1 MTREQAKQTI
11 YDKFRQTLKP
21 DKSGKGYICPI
32 SGCTSGT
39 GSHGTGITENPKQ
52 PNHFTCWAGCFKNAD
67 AFEIT
72 AKQLGMNFESGNS
85 RHNFEVIKAVYN
97 QYGID
102 ITSVDSSECP
112 QMHSSDA
119 KHINT
124 TKKQSAPYNA
134 SETKYGAYVKM
145 ASQRFKGSP
154 AEIYINNRGISSG
167 VAERF
172 NLGYSEKEYFPDKE
186 KHPALIIPIG
196 TNFLIKRNIEE
207 GARFSNAKGSASS
220 LFNSNQLTNQQ
231 DIPVFITESVVD
243 ALSIIE
249 AGGEAVGLNSTSNVD
264 LLVKM
269 LDTLENLPP
278 FILCLDTDKAGD
290 KATEKLS
297 DALKER
303 NLRFIDGRFI
313 IKNCDSPEEN
323 TKLKDANE
331 ALVKNR
337 KVFIESVAIAKRE
350 ALNILPAELEEYEQQ
365 NTASYFKSFASSI
378 ENKKEIICTGFN
390 DLDNAFDGGLYSG
403 LYFIGAISS
412 LGKTTFCLQIADQ
425 VASQKQDVLIFSLEM
440 ARDELM
446 AKSVS
451 RLTFI
456 NSKKQ
461 NLSSKNAKSVRG
473 ISDGRRWQNYS
484 QTEKELIHNSMN
496 EYQTQI
502 APNIWIFEGVGN
514 VGVKEVREKVSRH
527 ISLKGRKPLVV
538 IDYVQILAPFDIRAT
553 DKQNTD
559 KAVLELKRISRDFD
573 IPVLCV
579 SSLNRESY
587 SEPISMRAF
596 KESGAIEYGSDV
608 LLGLQY
614 SGMDYDDGETEKARF
629 KRIRSLIKD
638 YEQLAAKGKGIDI
651 QLKVLK
657 NRNGKK
663 GTSINFIFYPM
674 FNYFSE
680 TENDFK
686 EVDEPTPFDDID
698 YSPIEL

>member
-1 MTREQAKQTI
+1 MNREQAKQTV
-11 YDKFRQTLKP
+11 YDRFRQTLKR
-21 DKSGKGYICPI
+21 DRSGKGYICPI

-72 AKQLGMNFESGNS
+72 AKQLGMSFESCNS
-85 RHNFEVIKAVYN
+85 KHNFEVIKAVYKE
-97 QYGID
+97 YGID
-102 ITSVDSSECP
+102 ITSVDGSERS
-112 QMHSSDA
+112 QMHANDVR
-119 KHINT
+119 HINT
-124 TKKQSAPYNA
+124 ILKQSAPYNA
-134 SETKYGAYVKM
+134 SRAEYGAYVKM
-145 ASQRFKGSP
+145 ASQRFIGSP
-154 AEIYINNRGISSG
+154 AEKYINNRGISSA

-172 NLGYSEKEYFPDKE
+172 GLGYSENEYFPNNE
-186 KHPALIIPIG
+186 QHPALIIPVG
-196 TNFLIKRNIEE
+196 TDFFIKRNIEE
-207 GARFSNAKGSASS
+207 GARFSNAKGSASN
-220 LFNSNQLTNQQ
+220 LFNSKQLTNQQ
-231 DIPVFITESVVD
+231 NMPVFITESVID

-249 AGGEAVGLNSTSNVD
+249 AGGEAVGLNSTSNAD

-278 FILCLDTDKAGD
+278 FILCLDTDKSGD
-290 KATEKLS
+290 KATEKLLN
-297 DALKER
+297 AFKEK

-313 IKNCDSPEEN
+313 IKNCDNEEEN
-323 TKLKDANE
+323 IKLKDANE

-337 KVFIESVAIAKRE
+337 SIFIESVNIAKNK

-365 NTASYFKSFASSI
+365 NAASYFTNFANNI
-378 ENKKEIICTGFN
+378 ESKKDVICTGFN
-390 DLDNAFDGGLYSG
+390 DFDNALDGGLYSG

-425 VASQKQDVLIFSLEM
+425 IARQKQDVLIFSLEM

-451 RLTFI
+451 RLTFV
-456 NSKKQ
+456 NAQKQ
-461 NLSSKNAKSVRG
+461 NISTNNAKSVRG
-473 ISDGRRWQNYS
+473 ILDGRRWQNYS

-496 EYQTQI
+496 EYQTLI

-527 ISLKGRKPLVV
+527 ISLKGRKPLVL

-587 SEPISMRAF
+587 TEPISMRAF

-614 SGMDYDDGETEKARF
+614 SGMDYDDGETEKTRF

-663 GTSINFIFYPM
+663 GTSINFSFYPM

-680 TENDFK
+680 SDFK
-686 EVDEPTPFDDID
+686 EVDEPTPFDMN
-698 YSPIEL
+698 YSPIKL

>member
-1 MTREQAKQTI
+1 MTREQAKQTV
-11 YDKFRQTLKP
+11 YDRFRQTLKP
-21 DKSGKGYICPI
+21 DRSGKGYICPI

-67 AFEIT
+67 AFKIT
-72 AKQLGMNFESGNS
+72 AKQLGMSFESGNS
-85 RHNFEVIKAVYN
+85 KHNFEVIKAVYN
-97 QYGID
+97 EYGID
-102 ITSVDSSECP
+102 ITSVDGSERP
-112 QMHSSDA
+112 QMHLNGTSN
-119 KHINT
+119 INT
-124 TKKQSAPYNA
+124 TLKQSAPYNA
-134 SETKYGAYVKM
+134 SEAKYGAYMKT
-145 ASQRFKGSP
+145 ASKKFKGSP
-154 AEIYINNRGISSG
+154 AEIYINNRGISSA

-172 NLGYSEKEYFPDKE
+172 NLGYSENEYFPNNE
-186 KHPALIIPIG
+186 KHPALIIPVG
-196 TNFLIKRNIEE
+196 TDFFIKRNIEQ
-207 GARFSNAKGSASS
+207 GSRFSNAKGVSS
-220 LFNSNQLTNQQ
+220 NLFNSKQLTNQQ
-231 DIPVFITESVVD
+231 DIPVFITESVID

-249 AGGEAVGLNSTSNVD
+249 AGCEAIGLNSTSNVD
-264 LLVKM
+264 LLVKI
-269 LDTLENLPP
+269 LDALESLPP
-278 FILCLDTDKAGD
+278 FILCLDTDEAGD

-297 DALKER
+297 NAFKDR

-313 IKNCDSPEEN
+313 IKNCNDIDQN
-323 TKLKDANE
+323 AKLKDANE

-337 KVFIESVAIAKRE
+337 SVFIESVAIAKRK

-365 NTASYFKSFASSI
+365 NAASYFASFANNI
-378 ENKKEIICTGFN
+378 EKSKEVICTGFN
-390 DLDNAFDGGLYSG
+390 DLDNALDGGLYSG

-425 VASQKQDVLIFSLEM
+425 IAKQKQDVLIFSLEM

-456 NSKKQ
+456 NAQKQ
-461 NLSSKNAKSVRG
+461 NISSKNAKSVRG

-527 ISLKGRKPLVV
+527 ISLKGRKPLVL
-538 IDYVQILAPFDIRAT
+538 IDYAQILAPFDIRAT

-559 KAVLELKRISRDFD
+559 KAVLELKRLSRDFD

-587 SEPISMRAF
+587 TEPISMRAF

-614 SGMDYDDGETEKARF
+614 SGMDYDDGETEKTRF
-629 KRIRSLIKD
+629 KRIRSLIKN
-638 YEQLAAKGKGIDI
+638 YEQSAAKGKGIDI

-663 GTSINFIFYPM
+663 GTSINFVFYPM

-680 TENDFK
+680 SDFK
-686 EVDEPTPFDDID
+686 EIDESTPFDMN

>member
-1 MTREQAKQTI
+1 MTREQAKKTV
-11 YDKFRQTLKP
+11 YDRFRQTLKP
-21 DKSGKGYICPI
+21 DRSGKGYICPI

-52 PNHFTCWAGCFKNAD
+52 LNHFTCWAGCFKNAD

-72 AKQLGMNFESGNS
+72 AKQLGMSFENGNS
-85 RHNFEVIKAVYN
+85 KHNFEVIKAVYN
-97 QYGID
+97 EYGID
-102 ITSVDSSECP
+102 IASVDGLEHP
-112 QMHSSDA
+112 QTHASGVR
-119 KHINT
+119 HINT
-124 TKKQSAPYNA
+124 APKQSAPNNA
-134 SETKYGAYVKM
+134 FEAKYKAYLKL
-145 ASQRFKGSP
+145 ASQSFKGSP
-154 AEIYINNRGISSG
+154 AEKYINNRGISSA

-172 NLGYSEKEYFPDKE
+172 KLGYSENEYFPNNE
-186 KHPALIIPIG
+186 QHPALIIPVG
-196 TNFLIKRNIEE
+196 TDFFIKRNLEE
-207 GARFSNAKGSASS
+207 GVRFSNAKGCASN
-220 LFNSNQLTNQQ
+220 LFNSRQLTNQQ
-231 DIPVFITESVVD
+231 DTPVFITESVID

-278 FILCLDTDKAGD
+278 FILCLDTDEAGD

-297 DALKER
+297 NAFKEK

-313 IKNCDSPEEN
+313 IKNCDSAEEN
-323 TKLKDANE
+323 IKLKDANE

-337 KVFIESVAIAKRE
+337 GIFIESVNIAKNK

-365 NTASYFKSFASSI
+365 NAASYFANFANNI
-378 ENKKEIICTGFN
+378 ESKKDVVCTGFN
-390 DLDNAFDGGLYSG
+390 DFDNALDGGLYSG

-425 VASQKQDVLIFSLEM
+425 IARQKQDVLIFSLEM
-440 ARDELM
+440 ARNELM

-456 NSKKQ
+456 NAQKQ

-496 EYQTQI
+496 EYQSQI

-514 VGVKEVREKVSRH
+514 VGVKEIREKVSRH
-527 ISLKGRKPLVV
+527 ISLKGRKPLVL
-538 IDYVQILAPFDIRAT
+538 IDYVQILAPFNIRAA

-587 SEPISMRAF
+587 TEPISMRAF

-629 KRIRSLIKD
+629 KRIRSLIKN

-663 GTSINFIFYPM
+663 GTSINFVFYPM

-680 TENDFK
+680 SDFK
-686 EVDEPTPFDDID
+686 EVDEQTPFDID
-698 YSPIEL
+698 YSPIKL